1 MTTAPDIFLSYNRG
15 DQARAKL
22 FAEAFET
29 QGFKVWW
36 DVGLRTG
43 EAYDQVTEKALR
55 EAKAVVV
62 LWSKKSV
69 ASRWVR
75 AEATLADRNKTLV
88 PCMIEPCER
97 PIMFELTQ
105 TAELSH
111 WQGEPTDRAWTT
123 FLDDVKRFVGRELSQ
138 SAEPTARQLTE
149 NPKAGPADRRP
160 SLAIPPLKVATEAD
174 ATFGEGLAEEFFI
187 ALTRYKYLVT
197 VQRQAGASAYVL
209 EGSLRRS
216 GDRVRLSAR
225 LLDTRDD
232 LHVWADG
239 FEGALGDEF
248 ATQEQLANN
257 LASHVATAIESVE
270 MRRAAAGALGDLQS
284 YQLMLRALH
293 AVRGFSKDSLTEAA
307 NLLDRALQQDQ
318 NDPYVLAL
326 ASLTQ
331 GLMINFGATT
341 DTEKT
346 SRLAQDYV
354 RRALRADGDD
364 PQVLGWAAIGG
375 ASSGGD
381 IATLDAMIDRALERN
396 PAWYYLWHF
405 SGYLKLCRGDA
416 EKAIVHC
423 QHSLSREPR
432 SPDRWAVLHHIG
444 MARVLLRDF
453 DGAIA
458 PLIESEDLLPDNPTA
473 IAGQVIAYFH
483 LGRLAESKRA
493 IERLT
498 LTDVP
503 VSFEL
508 YRNLEHRTF
517 LIESFRQAQQ

>member
-1 MTTAPDIFLSYNRG
+1 MPDIFLSYNRE

-22 FAEAFET
+22 FADAFER

-43 EAYDQVTEKALR
+43 EAYDQVTETALR
-55 EAKAVVV
+55 AAKAVVV
-62 LWSKKSV
+62 LWSTKSV
-69 ASRWVR
+69 ESRWVR
-75 AEATLADRNKTLV
+75 AEATLADRNKTLL

-111 WQGEPTDRAWTT
+111 WQGDATDRVWTA
-123 FLDDVKRFVGRELSQ
+123 FLDDVKRFVGREVSR
-138 SAEPTARQLTE
+138 SVEPMARPMMTTPLT
-149 NPKAGPADRRP
+149 AGPADRRP

-174 ATFGEGLAEEFFI
+174 ASFGEGLAEEIVI
-187 ALTRYKYLVT
+187 ALTRYKYLVN
-197 VQRQAGASAYVL
+197 VQRQASACAYVL
-209 EGSLRRS
+209 EASLRRS

-225 LLDTRDD
+225 LLDMRDD

-257 LASHVATAIESVE
+257 LASHLATVIETSE
-270 MRRAAAGALGDLQS
+270 MRKAAAGALDDLQS

-331 GLMINFGATT
+331 GLMINFGAAT
-341 DTEKT
+341 DVEKA

-375 ASSGGD
+375 ANSGGD
-381 IATLDAMIDRALERN
+381 IATLDAMIDRALARN

-405 SGYLKLCRGDA
+405 SGYLKLCRGDP
-416 EKAIVHC
+416 EKAIAHC

-453 DGAIA
+453 DSAIA
-458 PLIESEDLLPDNPTA
+458 PLIESEDLLPSNSAAT
-473 IAGQVIAYFH
+473 AGQVIAYFH

-493 IERLT
+493 IERLA
-498 LTDVP
+498 LIDMP
-503 VSFEL
+503 VSFEI
-508 YRNLEHRTF
+508 YRNMEHRTF
-517 LIESFRQAQQ
+517 LVESFRQAQQ